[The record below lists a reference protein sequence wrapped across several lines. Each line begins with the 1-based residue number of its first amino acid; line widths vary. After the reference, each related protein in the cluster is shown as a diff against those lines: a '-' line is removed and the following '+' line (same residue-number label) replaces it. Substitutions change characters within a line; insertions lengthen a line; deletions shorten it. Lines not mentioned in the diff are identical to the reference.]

1 MISNIEHL
9 FMCLMAICISSLGKC
24 LFGSYAHFLIGLLGF
39 LMLSYMSWELTL
51 WKRPW
56 CWERLKARGEG
67 DKRGWNSWMV
77 SPTQWTWV
85 WASSRSWWRTGK
97 LGVLQSMGLQRVG
110 HDWVNWTE
118 LKPPQHLAH
127 DSIVAI
133 ITLVYNCLSHSGLY
147 VQCLT
152 QCLVHSKCSMYV
164 WWIQ

>member
-9 FMCLMAICISSLGKC
+9 FMRLMAICISSLGKC

-56 CWERLKARGEG
+56 CWESLKARGEG
-67 DKRGWNSWMV
+67 DKRGWNSWLV

-118 LKPPQHLAH
+118 SFIIHFICKYFIPFSRLSFHLVDGFLCYAK
-127 DSIVAI
+127 
-133 ITLVYNCLSHSGLY
+133 TFKFN
-147 VQCLT
+147 
-152 QCLVHSKCSMYV
+152 
-164 WWIQ
+164 